1 MTFVVG
7 VKCVIVP
14 LGVDALKAAGLT
26 RQAWLVSFLST
37 LASTYMFISD
47 CHSMF
52 SYLTNENYCNGFE
65 QEAVTMSLEEEIDEP
80 AGNHLQ
86 SQQ

>member
-1 MTFVVG
+1 
-7 VKCVIVP
+7 
-14 LGVDALKAAGLT
+14 
-26 RQAWLVSFLST
+26 
-37 LASTYMFISD
+37 MFISD